1 LHRTQ
6 PDGSPRNAWNL
17 AIADIDR
24 RADRVRVQL
33 DGPVPLVAEVTPGAL
48 EALGMT
54 VGDRVWAVV
63 KATEVSAYPA

>member
-1 LHRTQ
+1 VTQ
-6 PDGSPRNAWNL
+6 G
-17 AIADIDR
+17 
-24 RADRVRVQL
+24 
-33 DGPVPLVAEVTPGAL
+33 TL